1 MDKWLTTVLVKEIK
15 CGKWQFAPIDILML
29 IGMTVCGIMLR
40 LTVAGSYPVL
50 ETYGAYVASKAN
62 IQSVSY
68 VFDFAIS
75 VLLANAVFKLTNH
88 KIKGF
93 LAYGITFVLPV
104 LVSASAMWALGDS
117 IYLYF
122 ALLSFVLFLNEKNNT
137 AVLFYG
143 FSVLLHPHALFLLPV
158 YVLAYLQGKVNLAS
172 FLSPVAGVVMHYVLA
187 NANGFTLFDAENTL
201 LKQRESKLLSYNCPN
216 IFHIIGPDK
225 FVNEYEKVALL
236 FAIGFTAVLV
246 LVLLTKKLG
255 NNISEKLEIALFFSL
270 FLPFF
275 LPGMN
280 ERSLVL
286 ACLISLVYG
295 FVKLHRFWLPIVIT
309 IIAYI
314 SYSAFFRGESA
325 VPLTGVAFVLLFLIA
340 YLVGQFVKTESVS
353 K

>member
-15 CGKWQFAPIDILML
+15 GGKWQFAPIDVLLL
-29 IGMTVCGIMLR
+29 IGITVCGVMLR
-40 LTVAGSYPVL
+40 MTVAGSYPVL
-50 ETYGAYVASKAN
+50 ETYGPYVSAKMG
-62 IQSVSY
+62 IQIACY
-68 VFDFAIS
+68 IFDFAIA
-75 VLLANAVFKLTNH
+75 VLLAVTVFQFTKH

-93 LAYGITFVLPV
+93 LAYGIAFVLPV

-117 IYLYF
+117 IYLFF
-122 ALLSFVLFLNEKNNT
+122 ALLSFVLFLNEKSNL
-137 AVLFYG
+137 AVLIYG
-143 FSVLLHPHALFLLPV
+143 ISVFLHPYALFLLPL
-158 YVLAYLQGKVNLAS
+158 YVLAYLQGKIKLAS
-172 FLSPVAGVVMHYVLA
+172 FLSPIAGVALHYVLA
-187 NANGFTLFDAENTL
+187 NANSFVLFAAENAL

-236 FAIGFTAVLV
+236 FTIGLTAVLV

-255 NNISEKLEIALFFSL
+255 NTVAEKIEIALFLSL

-286 ACLISLVYG
+286 ACVISLVYS

-309 IIAYI
+309 IISYI

-340 YLVGQFVKTESVS
+340 YLVGQFVKTESVNN
-353 K
+353 